1 MVGTTH
7 PVVGRTHPWSVR
19 RGSVARMTT
28 KFDDASWHSEG
39 EGYPPEAGPEAGAT
53 HIGMFLAWAV
63 LAGHVSDGLAEDA
76 ADDVAALRERT
87 TTPGAFVLDLCDG
100 KLLAEDLDEAGAAF
114 ASAYYA
120 GDVDEG
126 GLYLEDYVDAVSPG
140 DGEPEDV
147 YRVPDTWET
156 YDLVGPLVDAR
167 FSQWDDEGRPSVLRH
182 RAG

>member
-1 MVGTTH
+1 
-7 PVVGRTHPWSVR
+7 
-19 RGSVARMTT
+19 MTT
-28 KFDDASWHSEG
+28 KYDDASWHDGG

-63 LAGHVSDGLAEDA
+63 LGGHASEDLADDA
-76 ADDVAALRERT
+76 ATEVAALRDRV
-87 TTPGAFVLDLCDG
+87 TTPGAFVREVCDG
-100 KLLAEDLDEAGAAF
+100 KLVDEDLDDVAAAF

-120 GDVDEG
+120 GDEDDG

-156 YDLVGPLVDAR
+156 YELVGPLVDAR
-167 FSQWDDEGRPSVLRH
+167 FSQWEDEGRPAVLRH
-182 RAG
+182 RA

>member
-1 MVGTTH
+1 VFG
-7 PVVGRTHPWSVR
+7 GKG
-19 RGSVARMTT
+19 GSVAGMTT
-28 KFDDASWHSEG
+28 KYDDASWHSEG

-63 LAGHVSDGLAEDA
+63 LADRVSDQLGEDA
-76 ADDVAALRERT
+76 ADELAALRERT
-87 TTPGAFVLDLCDG
+87 TTPGAFLLEATDG
-100 KLLAEDLDEAGAAF
+100 KLVDEDLDDDAAAF

-120 GDVDEG
+120 GDAEQDEDG

-156 YDLVGPLVDAR
+156 YELVGPLVDAR
-167 FSQWDDEGRPSVLRH
+167 FAQWQDEGRPAVLRH
-182 RAG
+182 RA

>member
-1 MVGTTH
+1 MGGLTTLMSCSAGGG
-7 PVVGRTHPWSVR
+7 VWG
-19 RGSVARMTT
+19 GSVGGMSV
-28 KFDDASWHSEG
+28 KYDDASWHSEG
-39 EGYPPEAGPEAGAT
+39 EGYPPEVGTEAGAT

-63 LAGHVSDGLAEDA
+63 LGGRVSAELADDA
-76 ADDVAALRERT
+76 ADEIAVLRERA
-87 TTPGAFVLDLCDG
+87 TTPGAFLLGATDG
-100 KLLAEDLDEAGAAF
+100 TLVDEDLDDVAAAF

-120 GDVDEG
+120 GDEEEG

-167 FSQWDDEGRPSVLRH
+167 FSQWDDEGRPAVLRH
-182 RAG
+182 RA